1 MKTMGKSMLQSM
13 AAILVFTV
21 LCGVIYTGIVTLVAQ
36 IAFPYQSNG
45 SMITV
50 DGSNYGSELIG
61 QDFTGEEYLWGR
73 MMKIDT
79 STYVSADGS
88 PLMYAGPFNLSPAS
102 DQLAALV
109 AARTS
114 EIKDADTTAA
124 LTSIPVDLITGSGSG
139 LDPYISVEAAEYQ
152 AERIARVRG
161 ISASAVEKIIN
172 AYTVPKLFGFMGE
185 NVVNVLKVNLALD
198 GISG

>member
-161 ISASAVEKIIN
+161 MSVSAVEKIIS

-185 NVVNVLKVNLALD
+185 DVVNVLKVNLALD